1 MNENHDTWKDQVCSY
16 LDEIQEELIVISKKI
31 FDTPELGFQEFEAS
45 RLLVDHLQ
53 NHGIDVEV
61 GVAGLETA
69 FRAVHPAKKGS
80 PIIAVLAEYDALP
93 DIGHGCGH
101 NLIATAA
108 LGAFLAVGS
117 IKKKLPGT
125 ILLLGTPAEEEGGG
139 KITMV
144 SERVFKEIDAA
155 MMFHPSSGYTMV
167 NRGSLALTE
176 VGIEFSGKAA
186 HASASP
192 EQGINALDAVIQT
205 FNAINALRQHIRD
218 GARIHGIITHG
229 GTKPNIVPDYA
240 AAEFYVRAADNKYCN
255 ELLEKFESCAKG
267 AALATGAT
275 LSFKTIGHSYQAMK
289 LNRSLGEAFTQNLRA
304 IEVPLKP
311 LPKRHSLGS
320 TDMGNVSQ
328 VVPAIHPYLEIA
340 DENVAGHS
348 KEFAQAAASE
358 KGQQAMINAAK
369 ALAMTM
375 VDLLSNS
382 DLMTQVRKEFE
393 SA

>member
-1 MNENHDTWKDQVCSY
+1 MWKDRVCAY
-16 LDEIQEELIVISKKI
+16 LDEIQDDLIAISRKI
-31 FDTPELGFQEFEAS
+31 FDTPELGFQEFETA
-45 RLLVDHLQ
+45 RLLVEHLQ
-53 NHGIDVEV
+53 SHGIEVEV

-69 FRAVHPAKKGS
+69 FRAVHPAEDGP

-93 DIGHGCGH
+93 EIGHGCGH

-117 IKKKLPGT
+117 IKEKLPGT
-125 ILLLGTPAEEEGGG
+125 LLLLGTPAEEEGGG

-144 SERVFKEIDAA
+144 SEGVFKEIDAA

-176 VGIEFSGKAA
+176 VRIEFTGKAA

-205 FNAINALRQHIRD
+205 FNGINALRQHIRD

-240 AAEFYVRAADNKYCN
+240 AAEFYVRAADNEYCN
-255 ELLEKFESCAKG
+255 ELLEKFENCAKG
-267 AALATGAT
+267 AALVTGAI
-275 LSFKTIGHSYQAMK
+275 LSFNTIGHSYQAMK
-289 LNRSLGEAFTQNLRA
+289 LNRTLGEAFAENLR
-304 IEVPLKP
+304 ILNVPLKP
-311 LPKRHSLGS
+311 LPKGHSLGS

-340 DENVAGHS
+340 DESVAGHS

-358 KGQQAMINAAK
+358 KGQRAMMNAAK
-369 ALAMTM
+369 ALAMTI
-375 VDLLSNS
+375 VDLLTNS
-382 DLMTQVRKEFE
+382 ELINQARKEFQ
-393 SA
+393 ST